1 MPSGALE
8 RVMPTPPRKLRV
20 NKTLPWLRVPRLQRG
35 ADPPHATHF
44 HEVTMQAQASSAA
57 AKLSP
62 RAVLLIEL
70 ALAMGGFAIGTGEF
84 AIMGLMPE
92 VARGLGISEP
102 QVGHVISSY
111 ALGVVVGAPLLAIF
125 GARLLRRHLLLLLMG
140 FFALGN
146 FASALAPDY
155 ATLMAVRF
163 ITGLPHGAYFGVA
176 MLVAAAM
183 VAPEKRAQAV
193 ARVLM
198 GLTIAILV
206 GNPLATWLGQWGSW
220 RLAFVLVGVIALLTV
235 TLVALFLPADPE
247 QPRSSPLRE
256 LRAFNRPQVWLA
268 LAISSIGFAGMFCV
282 FSYMAPTLLEVTRL
296 GPGWIPFA
304 LAAFGLGG
312 ILGNVFGGRL
322 FDRLGFQAVAWLLL
336 WSTLV
341 LLAFPFAAQSPW
353 NVFPAVFAV
362 GSMISLSPALQTH
375 LMDVAAEAQTL
386 AAASNHAAFN
396 IANALGPWL
405 GGLAISAGF
414 GWTATGYV
422 GAATAVGG
430 LLVFAL
436 AWQRQ
441 GATAAAGEPLACRD

>member
-1 MPSGALE
+1 
-8 RVMPTPPRKLRV
+8 
-20 NKTLPWLRVPRLQRG
+20 
-35 ADPPHATHF
+35 
-44 HEVTMQAQASSAA
+44 MQAQASSAA

-353 NVFPAVFAV
+353 TVFPAVFAV

-436 AWQRQ
+436 AWRRQ
-441 GATAAAGEPLACRD
+441 GTTASAGEPLACRD

>member
-1 MPSGALE
+1 
-8 RVMPTPPRKLRV
+8 
-20 NKTLPWLRVPRLQRG
+20 
-35 ADPPHATHF
+35 
-44 HEVTMQAQASSAA
+44 MQAQASSAA

-155 ATLMAVRF
+155 AMLTAVRF

-353 NVFPAVFAV
+353 TVFPAVFAV

-441 GATAAAGEPLACRD
+441 GTTAAAPEPLACRD

>member
-1 MPSGALE
+1 
-8 RVMPTPPRKLRV
+8 
-20 NKTLPWLRVPRLQRG
+20 
-35 ADPPHATHF
+35 
-44 HEVTMQAQASSAA
+44 MQAQASSAA

-163 ITGLPHGAYFGVA
+163 ISGLPHGAYFGVA

-322 FDRLGFQAVAWLLL
+322 FDRLGFQVVAWLLL

-353 NVFPAVFAV
+353 TVFPAVFAV

>member
-1 MPSGALE
+1 
-8 RVMPTPPRKLRV
+8 
-20 NKTLPWLRVPRLQRG
+20 
-35 ADPPHATHF
+35 
-44 HEVTMQAQASSAA
+44 MQAQASSAA

-353 NVFPAVFAV
+353 TVFPAVFAV

-441 GATAAAGEPLACRD
+441 GTTAAAGEPLACRD

>member
-1 MPSGALE
+1 
-8 RVMPTPPRKLRV
+8 
-20 NKTLPWLRVPRLQRG
+20 
-35 ADPPHATHF
+35 
-44 HEVTMQAQASSAA
+44 MQAQASSAA

-155 ATLMAVRF
+155 AMLTAVRF

-353 NVFPAVFAV
+353 TVFPAVFAV

-441 GATAAAGEPLACRD
+441 GTTAAAGEPLACRD

>member
-1 MPSGALE
+1 
-8 RVMPTPPRKLRV
+8 
-20 NKTLPWLRVPRLQRG
+20 
-35 ADPPHATHF
+35 
-44 HEVTMQAQASSAA
+44 
-57 AKLSP
+57 
-62 RAVLLIEL
+62 
-70 ALAMGGFAIGTGEF
+70 
-84 AIMGLMPE
+84 
-92 VARGLGISEP
+92 
-102 QVGHVISSY
+102 
-111 ALGVVVGAPLLAIF
+111 
-125 GARLLRRHLLLLLMG
+125 
-140 FFALGN
+140 
-146 FASALAPDY
+146 
-155 ATLMAVRF
+155 
-163 ITGLPHGAYFGVA
+163 
-176 MLVAAAM
+176 
-183 VAPEKRAQAV
+183 
-193 ARVLM
+193 
-198 GLTIAILV
+198 
-206 GNPLATWLGQWGSW
+206 
-220 RLAFVLVGVIALLTV
+220 
-235 TLVALFLPADPE
+235 
-247 QPRSSPLRE
+247 
-256 LRAFNRPQVWLA
+256 
-268 LAISSIGFAGMFCV
+268 
-282 FSYMAPTLLEVTRL
+282 MAPTLLEVTRL

-353 NVFPAVFAV
+353 TVFPAVFAV

-441 GATAAAGEPLACRD
+441 GTTASAGEPLACRD